1 MVTSMAPE
9 YLCLQM
15 GSWRKSETENGK
27 RIKTF
32 GQDRTVTKSLIAIGM
47 DSRQDGKTVLHLQ
60 NRALWLVESMPWD
73 LLGDK
78 RTSGK
83 KETWIIFG
91 NLRTA
96 SIRPW
101 KSSPKSSI
109 MFSVRSPNFI
119 PCWIP
124 VFFRHYFRNKKFFRD
139 DFKCQDIWN

>member
-60 NRALWLVESMPWD
+60 NRAL
-73 LLGDK
+73 
-78 RTSGK
+78 
-83 KETWIIFG
+83 
-91 NLRTA
+91 
-96 SIRPW
+96 
-101 KSSPKSSI
+101 
-109 MFSVRSPNFI
+109 
-119 PCWIP
+119 
-124 VFFRHYFRNKKFFRD
+124 
-139 DFKCQDIWN
+139 